1 VTGLFVS
8 YVFQERLDNHE
19 TSLSK
24 ENKITIVLS
33 AALQKKKKRTRN
45 LPLSTAEK
53 RKYKKNQTSSGQRQ
67 EEEFSTLLQ
76 DSGLLLRG
84 RI

>member
-1 VTGLFVS
+1 MRKRQELNVTAVFVS

-33 AALQKKKKRTRN
+33 AALQN
-45 LPLSTAEK
+45 
-53 RKYKKNQTSSGQRQ
+53 
-67 EEEFSTLLQ
+67 
-76 DSGLLLRG
+76 
-84 RI
+84 